1 MSFYISIILL
11 LISISIPSPTNLV
24 LGSSFDIGTDAIF
37 SDRSLFNPYITQQSP
52 FDSIDMDMNI
62 LNDEEQEAILAA
74 QKKIENHN
82 DTEALVE
89 IPKTVVTFINGI
101 YHSEEDWRRI
111 AKMLEDFFEVEVLPL
126 YNPTTGWWV
135 GDATRAGYELVRSP
149 ADARMACNLTSH
161 LRMALEVV
169 GPKGRV
175 LHIAHSGGAILTYLS
190 AKFHLT
196 AEERQRID
204 VITMGAG
211 RSITR
216 KYFPG
221 GRVVNYYA
229 NNDPCLFVE
238 NRAKTLLKRIEHK
251 FQPVNNINK
260 DSNNNNK
267 GDKDNKD
274 KEKNKDDSYKTGQS
288 LAGIFVMNGCCK
300 EAISAYLQLQSG
312 DMEMDD
318 GITIDDMLS
327 EVTYTKHNTS
337 FVFLK
342 GLTKHVIR
350 DHAMEEPTYRF
361 ALAREATI
369 FHKLRQAHLESLY
382 DLASRGDWIRN
393 LRKTCAQMTG
403 QHRFWTRMKTSITEK
418 IPNSFYEKLNVKN
431 LLVSSFSTTTT

>member
-1 MSFYISIILL
+1 MSFNFLFL
-11 LISISIPSPTNLV
+11 FLFLSISMPSPRNTIMV
-24 LGSSFDIGTDAIF
+24 FGSSFDIGTDAIF
-37 SDRSLFNPYITQQSP
+37 SDRSLFNPYVSQQTP

-62 LNDEEQEAILAA
+62 LNDEEQEAILAS
-74 QKKIENHN
+74 QKEFNNNN
-82 DTEALVE
+82 DTEGLVE

-149 ADARMACNLTSH
+149 ADARMAYNLTNH

-196 AEERQRID
+196 AAERQRID

-251 FQPVNNINK
+251 FQPPNI
-260 DSNNNNK
+260 NNNNNNNNGK
-267 GDKDNKD
+267 GDDKDN
-274 KEKNKDDSYKTGQS
+274 NKDDLYKTGQS
-288 LAGIFVMNGCCK
+288 LAAIFVMNGCCK
-300 EAISAYLQLQSG
+300 EAISAYLQLQNG
-312 DMEMDD
+312 DVEMDD

-393 LRKTCAQMTG
+393 LRKNCAQMTG
-403 QHRFWTRMKTSITEK
+403 QHRFWTRLKSSLSEK
-418 IPNSFYEKLNVKN
+418 IPNYMYEKLDVKN
-431 LLVSSFSTTTT
+431 LLRSSSSTTTI